1 MQPISKNIT
10 YFEAVKS
17 RVAIAKNIINIPN
30 AAQLENIK
38 MWAAEIFEPTRSGLG
53 NKPLYISSLFRS
65 VELNSTKEV
74 GGSDSS
80 QHCALK
86 GAAGDLDG
94 QVYGNHTNAQ
104 IFNYIKDNLEFDQ
117 LIWEFGND
125 TEPDWVH
132 VSFNRGHNRKQI
144 LISYKEGKKTKYK
157 NYEN

>member
-1 MQPISKNIT
+1 MNISKNIT

-17 RVAIAKNIINIPN
+17 STAVALNIINVPN

-38 MWAAEIFEPTRSGLG
+38 IWAAEIFEPTRAGLG

-125 TEPDWVH
+125 AEPDWVH